1 MASYHGED
9 MMGVG
14 KRKRFMLSM
23 KKAIMKHLADN
34 GIKKQ
39 RVFLVGTGC
48 SGVAMAST
56 LSYMLGVRWGF
67 IRKKGDTNNHSLGT
81 VNEIRM
87 HNMRDYT
94 IAVDDFVSGGTT
106 ARTLYESFRYDAL
119 AVGHSGYCK
128 TKEAI
133 YNTVNLPDIEVI
145 TPPRGDA

>member
-23 KKAIMKHLADN
+23 KKAIMEHLADN

-67 IRKKGDTNNHSLGT
+67 VRKKEDTNNHSLGT
-81 VNEIRM
+81 VNETRM
-87 HNMRDYT
+87 HMPRDYV
-94 IAVDDFVSGGTT
+94 IAVDDFVSGGFT
-106 ARTLYESFRYDAL
+106 ARTLYDAFKYDAL
-119 AVGHSGYCK
+119 AVGHSGTCK
-128 TKEAI
+128 TKGAI
-133 YNTVNLPDIEVI
+133 YNTVNLDNIDII
-145 TPPRGDA
+145 TPPQGEA

>member
-14 KRKRFMLSM
+14 RRKRFMLSM
-23 KKAIMKHLADN
+23 KKAIMEHLAYN
-34 GIKKQ
+34 GIKRQ

-67 IRKKGDTNNHSLGT
+67 VRKKEDTNNHSWGT
-81 VNEIRM
+81 VNETRM
-87 HNMRDYT
+87 HKMRDYT

-119 AVGHSGYCK
+119 AVGHSGTCK

-133 YNTVNLPDIEVI
+133 YNAVNLCSIEII
-145 TPPRGDA
+145 TPPIGEA